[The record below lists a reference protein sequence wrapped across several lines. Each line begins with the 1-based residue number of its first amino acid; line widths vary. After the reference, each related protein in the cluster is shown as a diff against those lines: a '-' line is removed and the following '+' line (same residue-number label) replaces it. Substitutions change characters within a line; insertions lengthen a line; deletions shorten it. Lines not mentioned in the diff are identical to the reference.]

1 MKQTTINKKASKHDL
16 KKKKHFFP
24 CQNHLLLRPSPT
36 CKSKS
41 RNGDKNMKTKLQKGM
56 IWIHKTTKPPWMHQE
71 KDKNF
76 EPKKRTSNDRENTQ
90 MENQVN
96 YSKKDLFFQK
106 GLRITTQ
113 ISLCCTCLT
122 RQAPPPY
129 DGLNEKQKPV
139 PERERR
145 EPTVYH
151 SALFIVTKGVGFFQ
165 VRQRISHPRFL
176 QTVKTLDYRVFLE
189 ANILRMIFLF
199 YLFLGYFT
207 NNK

>member
-1 MKQTTINKKASKHDL
+1 
-16 KKKKHFFP
+16 
-24 CQNHLLLRPSPT
+24 
-36 CKSKS
+36 
-41 RNGDKNMKTKLQKGM
+41 
-56 IWIHKTTKPPWMHQE
+56 MHQE

-199 YLFLGYFT
+199 YLFGIFH
-207 NNK
+207 K

>member
-1 MKQTTINKKASKHDL
+1 
-16 KKKKHFFP
+16 
-24 CQNHLLLRPSPT
+24 
-36 CKSKS
+36 
-41 RNGDKNMKTKLQKGM
+41 
-56 IWIHKTTKPPWMHQE
+56 MHQE

-129 DGLNEKQKPV
+129 DGLNENQKPV
-139 PERERR
+139 PEREKG
-145 EPTVYH
+145 EMQPHTTV
-151 SALFIVTKGVGFFQ
+151 
-165 VRQRISHPRFL
+165 P
-176 QTVKTLDYRVFLE
+176 
-189 ANILRMIFLF
+189 
-199 YLFLGYFT
+199 YL
-207 NNK
+207 